1 MKIHEKEAA
10 QKNVHLPTGL
20 NGFKIP
26 KDLCAKVL
34 TIYAT

>member
-10 QKNVHLPTGL
+10 QKNVHLPTAL
-20 NGFKIP
+20 NGSKIP